1 MFAPPEV
8 AQTIIDPSAYA
19 DGRIHGAFAQLRREA
34 PLSVV
39 RADGYDPFWA
49 VTRHADIMEVERRS
63 ADFSSGDGPVT
74 LMSREAVARAAAT
87 GFQGPRTLVQLD
99 GAEHL
104 ALRQL
109 TQGWFMPQNL
119 RKLEARIREIARAS
133 IDRMAALGGE
143 CDFAREIALYY
154 PLRVIME
161 ILGVPEADEPLM
173 LKLAQEMFAAEDKE
187 LNRSGAEVDSA
198 AALDGIRAAVME
210 FVGYFSQMIQDRRA
224 TPRDDLASVIANGE
238 LGGQPLGLPE
248 AIGYYMIT
256 ATAGHDTTSHTT
268 STGLWTLAER
278 PELLRALKV
287 DPSLI
292 PAHVDESVRW
302 ATAVKHFMRT
312 ATADVEVAGQK
323 IAKGDWLMLCYA
335 SGNRDEAVFERP
347 FEFDIHRA
355 PNRHIAF
362 GYGPHVCI
370 GQHLGKMEMRIFW
383 EELLPRLE
391 RLELAGAP
399 QLTAATFV
407 SGPKH
412 VPIHYELR

>member
-1 MFAPPEV
+1 M
-8 AQTIIDPSAYA
+8 
-19 DGRIHGAFAQLRREA
+19 
-34 PLSVV
+34 
-39 RADGYDPFWA
+39 
-49 VTRHADIMEVERRS
+49 
-63 ADFSSGDGPVT
+63 
-74 LMSREAVARAAAT
+74 
-87 GFQGPRTLVQLD
+87 
-99 GAEHL
+99 
-104 ALRQL
+104 
-109 TQGWFMPQNL
+109 
-119 RKLEARIREIARAS
+119 
-133 IDRMAALGGE
+133 
-143 CDFAREIALYY
+143 
-154 PLRVIME
+154 
-161 ILGVPEADEPLM
+161 PEADEPLM

-187 LNRSGAEVDSA
+187 LNRSGAEVDS
-198 AALDGIRAAVME
+198 ALDGIRAAVME

>member
-143 CDFAREIALYY
+143 
-154 PLRVIME
+154 
-161 ILGVPEADEPLM
+161 
-173 LKLAQEMFAAEDKE
+173 
-187 LNRSGAEVDSA
+187 
-198 AALDGIRAAVME
+198 
-210 FVGYFSQMIQDRRA
+210 
-224 TPRDDLASVIANGE
+224 
-238 LGGQPLGLPE
+238 
-248 AIGYYMIT
+248 
-256 ATAGHDTTSHTT
+256 
-268 STGLWTLAER
+268 
-278 PELLRALKV
+278 
-287 DPSLI
+287 
-292 PAHVDESVRW
+292 
-302 ATAVKHFMRT
+302 
-312 ATADVEVAGQK
+312 
-323 IAKGDWLMLCYA
+323 
-335 SGNRDEAVFERP
+335 
-347 FEFDIHRA
+347 
-355 PNRHIAF
+355 
-362 GYGPHVCI
+362 
-370 GQHLGKMEMRIFW
+370 
-383 EELLPRLE
+383 
-391 RLELAGAP
+391 
-399 QLTAATFV
+399 
-407 SGPKH
+407 
-412 VPIHYELR
+412 

>member
-1 MFAPPEV
+1 MFAPPDL
-8 AQTIIDPSAYA
+8 ARTIVDPTAYA
-19 DGRIHGAFAQLRREA
+19 DGRIHAAFAQLRREA
-34 PLSVV
+34 PLAQAQV
-39 RADGYDPFWA
+39 DGYNPFWA

-74 LMSREAVARAAAT
+74 LMSREAIARAPAT

-119 RKLEARIREIARAS
+119 RKLEARIREIARGS

-173 LKLAQEMFAAEDKE
+173 LKLTQEMFAAEDKE
-187 LNRSGAEVDSA
+187 LNRSGVEVDSA

-210 FVGYFSQMIQDRRA
+210 FVGYFSAMIQDRR
-224 TPRDDLASVIANGE
+224 TSPRDDLASVIANGE
-238 LGGQPLGLPE
+238 VGGQPLGLPE

-268 STGLWTLAER
+268 ATGLWALAER
-278 PELLRALKV
+278 PELLRALKA

-302 ATAVKHFMRT
+302 TTAVKHFMRT
-312 ATADVEVAGQK
+312 ATADVELGGQQ

-347 FEFDIHRA
+347 FEYDVQRA

-370 GQHLGKMEMRIFW
+370 GQHLGRMEMRIFW

-391 RLELAGAP
+391 SLELAGVPA
-399 QLTAATFV
+399 LTAATFV

-412 VPIHYELR
+412 LPIRYTLN

>member
-1 MFAPPEV
+1 MFAPPDL
-8 AQTIIDPSAYA
+8 ARTIVDPTAYA
-19 DGRIHGAFAQLRREA
+19 DGRIHAAFAQLRREA
-34 PLSVV
+34 PLAQAQV
-39 RADGYDPFWA
+39 DGYNPFWA

-74 LMSREAVARAAAT
+74 LMSREAIARASAT

-119 RKLEARIREIARAS
+119 RKLEARIREIARGS

-143 CDFAREIALYY
+143 CDFAREIAFYY

-173 LKLAQEMFAAEDKE
+173 LKLTQEMFAAEDKE
-187 LNRSGAEVDSA
+187 LNRSGVEVDSA

-210 FVGYFSQMIQDRRA
+210 FVGYFSAMIQDRR
-224 TPRDDLASVIANGE
+224 TSPRDDLASVIANGE
-238 LGGQPLGLPE
+238 IGGQPLGLPE

-268 STGLWTLAER
+268 ATGLWALAER
-278 PELLRALKV
+278 PELLRALKA

-302 ATAVKHFMRT
+302 TTAVKHFMRT
-312 ATADVEVAGQK
+312 ATADVELGGQQ

-347 FEFDIHRA
+347 FEYDVQRA

-370 GQHLGKMEMRIFW
+370 GQHLGRMEMRIFW

-391 RLELAGAP
+391 SLELAGVPA
-399 QLTAATFV
+399 LTAATFV

-412 VPIHYELR
+412 LPIRYTLN

>member
-1 MFAPPEV
+1 MFAPPDL
-8 AQTIIDPSAYA
+8 ARTIVDPTAYA
-19 DGRIHGAFAQLRREA
+19 DGRIHSAFAQLRREA
-34 PLSVV
+34 PLAQAQV
-39 RADGYDPFWA
+39 DGYNPFWA

-74 LMSREAVARAAAT
+74 LMSREAIGRASAT

-119 RKLEARIREIARAS
+119 RKLEARIREIARGS

-173 LKLAQEMFAAEDKE
+173 LKLTQEMFAAEDKE
-187 LNRSGAEVDSA
+187 LNRSGVEVDSA

-210 FVGYFSQMIQDRRA
+210 FVGYFSAMIQDRR
-224 TPRDDLASVIANGE
+224 TSPRDDLASVIANGE
-238 LGGQPLGLPE
+238 VGGQPLGLPE

-268 STGLWTLAER
+268 ATGLWALAER
-278 PELLRALKV
+278 PELLRALKA

-302 ATAVKHFMRT
+302 TTAVKHFMRT
-312 ATADVEVAGQK
+312 ATADVELGGQQ

-347 FEFDIHRA
+347 FEYDVQRA

-370 GQHLGKMEMRIFW
+370 GQHLGRMEMRIFW

-391 RLELAGAP
+391 SLELAGVPA
-399 QLTAATFV
+399 LTAATFV

-412 VPIHYELR
+412 LPIRYTLN

>member
-1 MFAPPEV
+1 MFAPPDL
-8 AQTIIDPSAYA
+8 ARTIVDPTAYA
-19 DGRIHGAFAQLRREA
+19 DGRIHAAFAQLRREA
-34 PLSVV
+34 PLAQAQV
-39 RADGYDPFWA
+39 DGYNPFWA

-74 LMSREAVARAAAT
+74 LMSREAIARASAT

-119 RKLEARIREIARAS
+119 RKLEARIREIARGS

-173 LKLAQEMFAAEDKE
+173 LKLTQEMFAAEDKE
-187 LNRSGAEVDSA
+187 LNRSGVEVDSA

-210 FVGYFSQMIQDRRA
+210 FVGYFSAMIQDRR
-224 TPRDDLASVIANGE
+224 TSPRDDLASVIANGE
-238 LGGQPLGLPE
+238 IGGQPLGLPE

-268 STGLWTLAER
+268 ATGLWALAER
-278 PELLRALKV
+278 PELLRALKA

-302 ATAVKHFMRT
+302 TTAVKHFMRT
-312 ATADVEVAGQK
+312 ATADVELGGQQ

-347 FEFDIHRA
+347 FEYDVQRA

-370 GQHLGKMEMRIFW
+370 GQHLGRMEMRIFW

-391 RLELAGAP
+391 SLELAGVPA
-399 QLTAATFV
+399 LTAATFV

-412 VPIHYELR
+412 LPIRYTLN

>member
-1 MFAPPEV
+1 MHAPSDL
-8 AQTIIDPSAYA
+8 AQTIVDPTAYA
-19 DGRIHGAFAQLRREA
+19 DGRIHAAFAQLRREA
-34 PLSVV
+34 PLAQVQV
-39 RADGYDPFWA
+39 DGYNPFWA

-63 ADFSSGDGPVT
+63 ADFSSGDSPVT
-74 LMSREAVARAAAT
+74 LMSREAVARAAAS

-99 GAEHL
+99 GGEHL

-119 RKLEARIREIARAS
+119 RKLEARIRELARGS

-173 LKLAQEMFAAEDKE
+173 LKLTQEMFAAEDKE
-187 LNRSGAEVDSA
+187 LNRSGVEVDSA

-210 FVGYFSQMIQDRRA
+210 FAGYFSQMIQDRRSH
-224 TPRDDLASVIANGE
+224 PRDDLASVIANGE
-238 LGGQPLGLPE
+238 IDGQPLGFPE

-268 STGLWTLAER
+268 AMGLWALAER
-278 PELLRALKV
+278 PELLRALKA

-312 ATADVEVAGQK
+312 ATADVELNGQQ

-335 SGNRDEAVFERP
+335 SGNRDETVFDRP
-347 FEFDIHRA
+347 FEYDIQRA

-391 RLELAGAP
+391 SLELAGQPA
-399 QLTAATFV
+399 LTAATFV

-412 VPIHYELR
+412 LPVRYKLS